1 MGEGVSFGEDEEH
14 TEVAEV
20 LGLRGSQLNQAE
32 LAVAEVQGSDR
43 SVEAVEAV
51 LVGCTESGEEL
62 VGRRT
67 HQLVGN

>member
-32 LAVAEVQGSDR
+32 LAVAEVQGLDR
-43 SVEAVEAV
+43 SVEAV

>member
-1 MGEGVSFGEDEEH
+1 MGEEVSSVVDEEH
-14 TEVAEV
+14 TEAAEV
-20 LGLRGSQLNQAE
+20 WGLRGSQLNQAE
-32 LAVAEVQGSDR
+32 LAVAEVQGLDR

-62 VGRRT
+62 GVLHT

>member
-20 LGLRGSQLNQAE
+20 WGLRGSQLNQAE
-32 LAVAEVQGSDR
+32 LAVAEVQGLDR
-43 SVEAVEAV
+43 SVEAV